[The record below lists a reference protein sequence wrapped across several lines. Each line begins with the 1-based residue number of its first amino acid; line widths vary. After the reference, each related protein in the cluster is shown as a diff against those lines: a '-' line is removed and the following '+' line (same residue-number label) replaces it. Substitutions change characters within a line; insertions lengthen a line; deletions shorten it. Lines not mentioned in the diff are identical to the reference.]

1 MIHGVPN
8 DTVVATWHKPL
19 DLVFFLSIMK
29 IRIKNSQNIRWNSY
43 SLVCMEFFCSP
54 TIWRSMHYWSISCR
68 QLKGCDSESRSL
80 HTYVFWFQSLQ
91 NCTLDAFL
99 HCLLGTLPIMVFIEH
114 ILDISKVLTLK
125 FLVQKRSLK
134 WKNVEFIFS
143 LKHYFLYELN
153 WFIVHSQICFV
164 VIAASQSSHF

>member
-80 HTYVFWFQSLQ
+80 HIFFSFQSLQ

-134 WKNVEFIFS
+134 WKNIEFIFS

-164 VIAASQSSHF
+164 VKAASQSSHL

>member
-29 IRIKNSQNIRWNSY
+29 IRIKIHKILGEIRIHWYVWNSSVLLRY
-43 SLVCMEFFCSP
+43 EDQCTTEVFLAGNWKDVIQNPEACIFFFS
-54 TIWRSMHYWSISCR
+54 
-68 QLKGCDSESRSL
+68 
-80 HTYVFWFQSLQ
+80 FQSLQ

-114 ILDISKVLTLK
+114 ILLDISKVLTLK

-134 WKNVEFIFS
+134 WKNIEFIFS

-164 VIAASQSSHF
+164 VKAASQSSHL